1 MIPKRLE
8 AIEAADLEALVAS
21 GRAEDRSIEYK
32 EALPGNGAEDKKE
45 FLADVTSLA
54 NSGGGDL
61 VYGIREKRNEQGQ
74 KTGLP
79 EAVVG
84 LRGLNGDAEKL
95 RLESLLRDSVEPQV
109 RVQMQAIDGFPQG
122 SVLIVRVPQSW
133 AAPHMLKG
141 SPRFYSRNSSGKHP
155 LDLTEIRQAFL
166 LSESIEE
173 RIRRFRDDRIARIV
187 AGETPVPLE
196 EGPKAVLH
204 ALPVAAFGRRER
216 FSVEALRALQGY
228 RPISGGSSYSAR
240 FDGWVTYHVRP
251 AGQSLYYAM
260 SFWNGAQ
267 EIVRAD
273 IGDEDQGQ
281 PRLWDGYELR
291 TVEAARVLLADIRS
305 LGIEPPIFLLLTLVG
320 VRGFTFYAGDLLWR
334 GNPALRLIDRD
345 VLFLPEAL
353 VEDDGANVALL
364 LKPAFDAAWNAAGR
378 DRSPN
383 WDDEGRWIARS

>member
-1 MIPKRLE
+1 M
-8 AIEAADLEALVAS
+8 
-21 GRAEDRSIEYK
+21 
-32 EALPGNGAEDKKE
+32 
-45 FLADVTSLA
+45 
-54 NSGGGDL
+54 
-61 VYGIREKRNEQGQ
+61 REKRNDDGE

-79 EAVVG
+79 EAAIG
-84 LRGLNGDAEKL
+84 LAGFAGDADTL
-95 RLESLLRDSVEPQV
+95 RLENLLRDGVEPQV
-109 RVQMQAIDGFPQG
+109 RVQMRAIDGFPEG
-122 SVLIVRVPQSW
+122 PVLIVRMPQSW
-133 AAPHMLKG
+133 AAPHMIKG

-155 LDLTEIRQAFL
+155 LDVTEIRQAFL
-166 LSESIEE
+166 LSESLEE

-228 RPISGGSSYSAR
+228 RPFQGGYSYSAR
-240 FDGWVTYHVRP
+240 FEGWVTYDANRP
-251 AGQSLYYAM
+251 DQSSCYSM

-267 EIVRAD
+267 ETVRAN
-273 IGDEDQGQ
+273 IGLEHEGEL
-281 PRLWDGYELR
+281 RLWGGYE
-291 TVEAARVLLADIRS
+291 THEVEAAEVLLADIRS

-334 GNPALRLIDRD
+334 GNPALRFIDRD

-353 VEDDGANVALL
+353 VENDGANVALL
-364 LKPAFDAAWNAAGR
+364 LKPTFDAAWNAAGR

-383 WDDEGRWIARS
+383 WDGEGNWIDQR